1 MYKRQTGRFA
11 GCAGWTPALEYDAS
25 AVVPL
30 DPAVT
35 GGDAFDLADVGLS
48 HARFVRVT
56 DVSNA
61 GAEPS
66 AGFDLDA
73 VGVVHLE

>member
-1 MYKRQTGRFA
+1 MGRFA
-11 GCAGWTPALEYDAS
+11 GCAGVTPTLAYDADG
-25 AVVPL
+25 AVPL

-35 GGDAFDLADVGLS
+35 GGDTFDLADVGLAR
-48 HARFVRVT
+48 ARFVRVR

-61 GAEPS
+61 GATPS

-73 VGVVHLE
+73 VGIFNVE